1 MKKAHFWSAV
11 GLALILGLLGF
22 LLGGIFPLPTPFTT
36 TKTREVYALLG
47 ILISVLIFAPLS
59 SWVVRTTTKL
69 AADAMAR
76 IAAEI
81 TNHLTSRRPVSPE
94 TIAQLVAQEGVVLDT
109 SVIIDGRVLE
119 VAKTGFL
126 SGLLLLP
133 DFVLKELQQVADS
146 GDALKRS
153 RGRRGFE
160 IVGELR
166 KVKGVK
172 LQVWEESSADIPL
185 GREVDD
191 KLITLARAVKGKIL
205 TCDYNLS
212 QVAKLRGIRVL
223 NLNELANTLKTL
235 PVPGEKLTVKI
246 LHGGKDKD
254 QGVGYT
260 LDGVMV
266 VVKDAAALIG
276 KEIDAEVTKILQGS
290 SGRMIFGKKV
300 D

>member
-276 KEIDAEVTKILQGS
+276 KEIDVEVTKILQGS